1 MDKISIKD
9 IELNNE
15 YEMPVFDELDTPFLH
30 KRFEKQVETKPD
42 EIALVATD
50 ATLTYKEL
58 NEKANRIANAL
69 IKKGVKPKSNVLAML
84 PRDSNLIST
93 ILGIFK
99 AGCTFVPLD
108 LEYPQERIDYI
119 YENSQADYI
128 INTSGEAENSLNIHD
143 LIKEDDASNPDVEI
157 TRDDLAYMIY
167 TSGSTGNPKGVMI
180 SHENACNEVAENPKA
195 EYNNLLSIATIA
207 FDTSLE
213 DILTGLTNGIKI
225 IFANDVEIK
234 NLVDLIKLIKENKPE
249 VMEFT
254 PSRLLSYLEIDEFC
268 EVIECAK
275 CIVMGG
281 EQFSAK
287 AFNGVKQYT
296 NAKVY
301 NSYGPTEAT
310 IASNYK
316 EITDPENITIGK
328 ALRNYA
334 TEVRDID
341 GKLLPQGVMGELYI
355 GGIGVGKG
363 YYNMEDK
370 TKEVYLTIND
380 IPYYR
385 SGDYA
390 IELPN
395 GEIDIKGR
403 IDNQIKLRG
412 LRIEIGEIESN
423 IGNFPDIKQNIVVI
437 KKINNT
443 EHLCAY
449 FTAEDEIDTD
459 ELKEYL
465 KERLTKYMVPTVFM
479 QLDEM
484 PQLPNGKTDTKRLP
498 EPKMEIKYVAPETK
512 LEQELCTIFSN
523 ILNIETVGA
532 EDNFF
537 EIGGTSLIASKLIIE
552 LLKQDYTV
560 KYDDVFHN
568 QTPRK
573 LAKFLSGEVDEE
585 NMEANA
591 IKNYDYSNI
600 NKLLEENT
608 LNNFL
613 DGETEEIGNVLL
625 TGVTGFLGIHVLY
638 EYIKNET
645 GTIYCMLR
653 KGSFDSCEDRLI
665 DLMDYYFDEDL
676 TDLIGSR
683 IILSEGDITSLDDF
697 KKLEDY
703 PIDTIINCAAIV
715 KHYTAD
721 DYIFKVNVDGVIN
734 GLKFAQS
741 RDNIKYVQISTVS
754 VLSGYSENEEAYPDV
769 RFNERTLYYEQDL
782 TNKYLG
788 SKFLAERMVLE
799 AATKG
804 LPVKIIRVGNL
815 MSRYSDGVF
824 QKNYD
829 TNAFLNNIKAIKNLK
844 ALTPNMSQEVVEM
857 SPIDCVARGVLEL
870 SKTPNKCRVFHCMNN
885 KYILNSDIINVLNT
899 YGYDIKE
906 VSNEEFKEIYE
917 KNMDENIQGL
927 ITAEIG
933 IDDLDEVDDFD
944 AKIEIEQTTEIL
956 HELGFDW
963 PQPDDEY
970 LKKLIDYLNSVKYFD

>member
-1 MDKISIKD
+1 
-9 IELNNE
+9 
-15 YEMPVFDELDTPFLH
+15 
-30 KRFEKQVETKPD
+30 
-42 EIALVATD
+42 
-50 ATLTYKEL
+50 
-58 NEKANRIANAL
+58 
-69 IKKGVKPKSNVLAML
+69 
-84 PRDSNLIST
+84 
-93 ILGIFK
+93 
-99 AGCTFVPLD
+99 
-108 LEYPQERIDYI
+108 
-119 YENSQADYI
+119 
-128 INTSGEAENSLNIHD
+128 
-143 LIKEDDASNPDVEI
+143 
-157 TRDDLAYMIY
+157 
-167 TSGSTGNPKGVMI
+167 
-180 SHENACNEVAENPKA
+180 
-195 EYNNLLSIATIA
+195 
-207 FDTSLE
+207 
-213 DILTGLTNGIKI
+213 
-225 IFANDVEIK
+225 
-234 NLVDLIKLIKENKPE
+234 
-249 VMEFT
+249 
-254 PSRLLSYLEIDEFC
+254 
-268 EVIECAK
+268 
-275 CIVMGG
+275 VMGG

-665 DLMDYYFDEDL
+665 DLMDYYFNEDL